1 MIVMDCCAA
10 VEVVKGSERGR
21 ALSMLALKG
30 EEIIVPDLF
39 YAEATSYAWKATVFE
54 GNPEKEMADALS
66 NMLQLVD
73 EFVDSF
79 DLVLEAF
86 SEACRYKHSVYDLF
100 YAVLAR
106 RTGATLFTVDKR
118 LIELCEQMGVNVV
131 TEIEI

>member
-30 EEIIVPDLF
+30 EEIIAPDLF
-39 YAEATSYAWKATVFE
+39 FTEATNYAWKATVFE
-54 GNPEKEMADALS
+54 GKPEKEMADAIS
-66 NMLQLVD
+66 HMLQLVD

-79 DLVLEAF
+79 DLVPEAF
-86 SEACRYKHSVYDLF
+86 SEACRYKHPAYDLF

-106 RTGATLFTVDKR
+106 RTGSTLFTVDER

-131 TEIEI
+131 AEVDF